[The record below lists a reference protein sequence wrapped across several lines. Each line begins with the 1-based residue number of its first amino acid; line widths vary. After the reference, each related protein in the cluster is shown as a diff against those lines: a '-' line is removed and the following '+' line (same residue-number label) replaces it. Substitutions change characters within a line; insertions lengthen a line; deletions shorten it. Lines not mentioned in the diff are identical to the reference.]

1 MLFCVILKTVKI
13 VKVLDFKENINLDD
27 IEMIC
32 QSLNFG
38 KICVLPTDT
47 VYGIG
52 ASIKNS
58 NAIEKLYKVKNR
70 NKSNRINILVSSKNM
85 AKKYVKN
92 YNLIADKLIDSFWPG
107 ALTIV
112 FRKNDNVPNE
122 ITANTNTVGIR
133 MCDNIVT
140 NKIIEKL
147 NVPLAVPSAN
157 KSNRPSGT
165 NIYDI
170 MSDFSDDVDI
180 YIDYGNSKIGI
191 ESTIVEINDDNQSV
205 KILRKGKI
213 TKQEI
218 EALGIKVLED
228 DLKDKHYMLNINTKV
243 VYNVEKLKEVLAEN
257 NNKRIAIIGF
267 EYELNF
273 ISNFNTVEKY
283 SLGRVSNL
291 EYAMK
296 NIYKILRS
304 VEKEKY
310 DLCVIVCPKKTNE
323 TESILRILEGVK

>member
-1 MLFCVILKTVKI
+1 MLFCVILKAVKI
-13 VKVLDFKENINLDD
+13 VKILDFKENINLDY

-32 QSLNFG
+32 KNLKLG

-52 ASIKNS
+52 ASIENLD
-58 NAIEKLYKVKNR
+58 AIKKLYKVKNR
-70 NKSNRINILVSSKNM
+70 DKSNRINILVSSKDM

-92 YNLIADKLIDSFWPG
+92 YNLIADKLINNFWPG

-112 FRKNDNVPNE
+112 FKKNYNVPNQ
-122 ITANTNTVGIR
+122 ITANTDTIGIR

-191 ESTIVEINDDNQSV
+191 ESTIVEINDESV

-213 TKQEI
+213 TKNEI
-218 EALGIKVLED
+218 EALGIKVVED
-228 DLKDKHYMLNINTKV
+228 DLKNKHYMLNINTKV
-243 VYNVEKLKEVLAEN
+243 VYNVEDL
-257 NNKRIAIIGF
+257 NKYLQKNDNKKVAIIGF
-267 EYELNF
+267 SEELNF
-273 ISNFNTVEKY
+273 INDFNNVKKY
-283 SLGRVSNL
+283 SLGQVSNL
-291 EYAMK
+291 EYAMQ
-296 NIYKILRS
+296 NIYKILRD

-310 DLCVIVCPKKTNE
+310 DLCILICPKKTNE
-323 TESILRILEGVK
+323 TESILRIFEGVK